1 MQRIAIPPARR
12 RLHAVIA
19 AGGLSNLSEGMGGL
33 ALLWYVLQ
41 SGGGASAVGLLAALS
56 LGAMI
61 VGLPLGGILVD
72 RYGARRIA
80 IAGSVA
86 GTIPVA
92 CLALLTGQETVL
104 LSLVFA
110 LVLLAELPDGA
121 VLTALEARLPELA
134 AGAGYSLERVN
145 AVDDVI
151 DGISGVAAVPLAG
164 VSVAMFGVS
173 FTLWIALVCG
183 LLATIVAAFS
193 LPAESKEVL
202 PRALAA
208 PFQGFKMIV
217 FERSALPLVL
227 IVALL
232 IAAFNALEEVV
243 VPVVSVEVG
252 FGPEGL
258 GIVMASAGIGAL
270 LGATIYIGSI
280 RLAKPRTIF
289 LGAVLVLLASLIA
302 VAVQPNWP
310 VLLGA
315 AFLAGLSAG
324 TISPIVNTRL
334 QRFAPTPLRGRFL
347 GAVGALVVSISPV
360 TALLSGVGVD
370 RFSVELVLIALAS
383 LCAACLATAVMFPDA
398 L

>member
-1 MQRIAIPPARR
+1 MSFNR
-12 RLHAVIA
+12 A
-19 AGGLSNLSEGMGGL
+19 A
-33 ALLWYVLQ
+33 
-41 SGGGASAVGLLAALS
+41 GASAVGVLAALS

-80 IAGSVA
+80 IVGSIAGA
-86 GTIPVA
+86 IPVV
-92 CLALLTGQETVL
+92 CLALIADQETVL
-104 LSLVFA
+104 LGLVFG
-110 LVLLAELPDGA
+110 LVLAAELPDGA

-134 AGAGYSLERVN
+134 AEAGYSLDRVN

-151 DGISGVAAVPLAG
+151 DGVSGVSAAPLAG
-164 VSVAMFGVS
+164 ALVAMFGVS
-173 FTLWIALVCG
+173 FTLWIALASG
-183 LLATIVAAFS
+183 LMAAIIVAFS
-193 LPAESKEVL
+193 LPAESKDAL
-202 PRALAA
+202 PRTLTA

-217 FERSALPLVL
+217 SERSALPLVL

-243 VPVVSVEVG
+243 VPVLSLEVG

-258 GIVMASAGIGAL
+258 GIIMVSAGIGAL
-270 LGATIYIGSI
+270 LGATIYIGSVG
-280 RLAKPRTIF
+280 LAKPRTIS
-289 LGAVLVLLASLIA
+289 LGAVLLLLVSLMG
-302 VAVQPNWP
+302 VAVQPSWP

-347 GAVGALVVSISPV
+347 GAVGAL
-360 TALLSGVGVD
+360 
-370 RFSVELVLIALAS
+370 
-383 LCAACLATAVMFPDA
+383 
-398 L
+398 